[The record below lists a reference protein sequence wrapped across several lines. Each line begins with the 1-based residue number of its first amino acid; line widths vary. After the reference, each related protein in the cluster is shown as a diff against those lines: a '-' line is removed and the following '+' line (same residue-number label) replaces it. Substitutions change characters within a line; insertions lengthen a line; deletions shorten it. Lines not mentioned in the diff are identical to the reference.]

1 MPTHVSST
9 ADYCRHI
16 KKTINTK
23 TLYPLAELNY
33 SSANG
38 YFLYKQFL

>member
-1 MPTHVSST
+1 MLTRVSST

-16 KKTINTK
+16 KETINTK

-33 SSANG
+33 NSANG